1 MVLRMP
7 RPTTRENSSF
17 LQFRCRVPADIA
29 QVARGKLVLVE
40 LPAAS
45 SEPPVTVSAT
55 AGTFIKFSLRTRDP
69 NVAKVRSAAANTQVN
84 QQFAAW
90 RSGPASLSQRQLV
103 GLSGEVYRLVVEKF
117 EENPGTPENW
127 AAFKAFNRAAKEGR
141 LLNVPLFDA
150 SRLPAPDDAYVAFGE
165 DLTSGV
171 NTLPRTVE
179 PIGALERRFG
189 WLTNWVLQKHVLAV
203 DPETRARLLA
213 QVEQAATD
221 AGRALK
227 RNASGDYSPDPKA
240 SRFPP
245 VAVGSIGMAIS
256 LDDLFERWS
265 KEAMPAASTRSTW
278 LGNMRFLKEHLG
290 SQANDIRRITTDDIV
305 AWKDA
310 AVAKG
315 RRAKTINDSYLGSA
329 KALFNYAVS
338 NKLLADNPADGVR
351 VVVRNR
357 AGTGQQPYSDQEVAR
372 MLALADKETD
382 PARRWLPR
390 LLAGTGARV
399 GELVQLWGSRIKEVE
414 AQWVMVIAPAED
426 GGSLKNEGS
435 ERIVPLHPALVEAG
449 FLDFVRQRGQG
460 PLFYRRSSGKASK
473 RHASKGVS
481 NRLSAWIRQAGF
493 KDPRK
498 APAHAFRH
506 WFKSAA
512 SRRGVADSLADAI
525 QGHAAASVASRYR
538 HFDVRDMASAIAQI
552 PLPPMTD

>member
-29 QVARGKLVLVE
+29 EVARGKLVLVE
-40 LPAAS
+40 LPAVS
-45 SEPPVTVSAT
+45 SEAPVTVSAT
-55 AGTFIKFSLRTRDP
+55 AGAFIKFSLRTRDP
-69 NVAKVRSAAANTQVN
+69 NVAKVRSAAANTQVS
-84 QQFAAW
+84 QQFSAW

-103 GLSGEVYRLVVEKF
+103 GLSGEVYRLLVEKF
-117 EENPGTPENW
+117 GENPGDPENW

-141 LLNVPLFDA
+141 LLNVPLFDT
-150 SRLPAPDDAYVAFGE
+150 SRLPVPRDAYGAFGK
-165 DLTSGV
+165 DLTAGV
-171 NTLPRTVE
+171 NALPATGE
-179 PIGALERRFG
+179 PIEALERRFG
-189 WLTNWVLQKHVLAV
+189 WLTNWVLQKHGLAI

-221 AGRALK
+221 ARWALK

-245 VAVGSIGMAIS
+245 IAVGSVSPAVS
-256 LDDLFERWS
+256 LDGLFERWATETQPS
-265 KEAMPAASTRSTW
+265 ASTRTTW
-278 LGNMRFLKEHLG
+278 TSNLRFLKEHLG
-290 SQANDIRRITTDDIV
+290 SKADDIRRITSDDIV

-310 AVAKG
+310 AVARG
-315 RRAKTINDSYLGSA
+315 RKAKTINDSYLGAA

-338 NKLLADNPADGVR
+338 NKLLTDNPADGVR
-351 VVVRNR
+351 VVARSR
-357 AGTGQQPYSDQEVAR
+357 AGTTKQPYSDEEVAR
-372 MLALADKETD
+372 LLALADKETD
-382 PARRWLPR
+382 PARRWLPW

-399 GELVQLWGSRIKEVE
+399 GEIVQLWGSRIKEVE
-414 AQWVMVIAPAED
+414 GQWVMVIAPAED

-435 ERIVPLHPALVEAG
+435 ERTVPLHPALVEAG
-449 FLDFVRQRGQG
+449 FLDFVRERGQG

-481 NRLSAWIRQAGF
+481 NRLSSWIRGAGF

-506 WFKSAA
+506 WFKSSA
-512 SRRGVADSLADAI
+512 SRRGVADSMADAL
-525 QGHAAASVASRYR
+525 QGHAAASVAARYR
-538 HFDVRDMASAIAQI
+538 HFDVKDMAAAIAKI
-552 PLPPMTD
+552 PLPPKD